1 MNMFGDMYIY
11 VGVDGTGE
19 KRDMTGARHTV
30 PFLAKTSSKICS
42 VVTCTDRSV
51 GHQGRPLTTIR
62 VGYQFDWFADT
73 DSVLRRPATLIG
85 VVLRPNIS
93 AERSIILFF
102 SWVKSHCLPYLK
114 SCSILLYI
122 LCVMYVFGVHTY
134 VPYET
139 VAWFPLE

>member
-1 MNMFGDMYIY
+1 MKILFGVYYLRPKKTHMMMNIFGDMYIY

-73 DSVLRRPATLIG
+73 VSVLRRPATL
-85 VVLRPNIS
+85 
-93 AERSIILFF
+93 ALFV
-102 SWVKSHCLPYLK
+102 WV
-114 SCSILLYI
+114 
-122 LCVMYVFGVHTY
+122 
-134 VPYET
+134 
-139 VAWFPLE
+139 